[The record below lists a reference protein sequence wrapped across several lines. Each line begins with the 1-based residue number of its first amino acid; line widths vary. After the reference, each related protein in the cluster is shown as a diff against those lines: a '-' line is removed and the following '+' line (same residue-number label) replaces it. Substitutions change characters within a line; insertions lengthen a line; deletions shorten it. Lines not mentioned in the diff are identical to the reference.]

1 MNYATARN
9 IDRQDIPVIDL
20 AGLSEGDAALESVAQ
35 ALVDAAETVGF
46 FYVKNHGIPQDL
58 VDEVQKVGRAF
69 FDHPDVEKQQVAV
82 NKYHRGFI
90 EMGEAKMYDEAKAD
104 LKESFIWGL
113 DVGEDDAD
121 YQSGNPLI
129 GPNQWPGFMPEMRS
143 LMVRY
148 MDACNALGARLL
160 RAFAIAMDQPTDR
173 FVECF
178 DRPISRGALVYYP
191 PQDQEMGEQQF
202 GVAPHSD
209 YGVLTLLNQ
218 DPVGGLQVMGK
229 DGEWLMAH
237 PIPGTFV
244 VNVGDL
250 LARWTNERFQ
260 STEHRVVN
268 SSGRER
274 LSVAVFVDPNHD
286 TVIDPV
292 VTDDVPALYP
302 PVTCG
307 EYVLSRFDDSF
318 AYRKGEAKDG

>member
-9 IDRQDIPVIDL
+9 IDQQDIPVIDL
-20 AGLSEGDAALESVAQ
+20 AGLTEGDAALETVAR
-35 ALVDAAETVGF
+35 ALVEAAEGVGF
-46 FYVKNHGIPQDL
+46 FYVKNHGVPQDL
-58 VDEVQKVGRAF
+58 ADEVQKVGRAF
-69 FDHPDVEKQQVAV
+69 FDQPDAEKQRVAV
-82 NKYHRGFI
+82 NSYHRGFI
-90 EMGEAKMYDEAKAD
+90 EMGEAKMYESAKAD

-113 DVGEDDAD
+113 DIDEDDAE
-121 YQSGNPLI
+121 YKAGHKLI
-129 GPNQWPGFMPEMRS
+129 GPNQWPDFMPEMRP

-160 RAFAIAMDQPTDR
+160 RAFAIAMGEPADR
-173 FVECF
+173 FVQRF

-191 PQDQEMGEQQF
+191 PQDADMGDEQF

-274 LSVAVFVDPNHD
+274 LSIAVFVDPNHD

-318 AYRKGEAKDG
+318 AYRKGGTN

>member
-1 MNYATARN
+1 MQSPARWS
-9 IDRQDIPVIDL
+9 RLPK
-20 AGLSEGDAALESVAQ
+20 ASV
-35 ALVDAAETVGF
+35 F
-46 FYVKNHGIPQDL
+46 FYVKNHGIPQSL
-58 VDEVQKVGRAF
+58 VDEAQKVGRSF
-69 FDHPDVEKQQVAV
+69 FDHPNAEKQQVAV
-82 NKYHRGFI
+82 NTYHRGFI
-90 EMGEAKMYDEAKAD
+90 EMGEAKMYESAKAD

-113 DVGEDDAD
+113 DVGEDDAEF
-121 YQSGNPLI
+121 QSGNPLI
-129 GPNQWPGFMPEMRS
+129 GPNQWPDFMPEMRP

-160 RAFAIAMDQPTDR
+160 RAFAIAMGEPADR
-173 FVECF
+173 FVERF

-191 PQDQEMGEQQF
+191 PQDPDMGDQQF

-209 YGVLTLLNQ
+209 YGVLTLVNQ

-237 PIPGTFV
+237 PIPETFV

-292 VTDDVPALYP
+292 VSDGVKRLYP

-307 EYVLSRFDDSF
+307 GLCAQPLRRQLRLPQGRGERRGERGIKLK
-318 AYRKGEAKDG
+318 YRPALREAAVKR